1 MLWIRVEGDLRTHPK
16 TRRLARALGVQPA
29 QVIGHLVCLW
39 TYALA
44 HAPDGD
50 LRDLEPDDIA
60 EGALYGGDPQALVA
74 ALLAVGLLDQGP
86 AGLLI
91 HDWTEYAA
99 GLREAERKRQYR
111 QRRDET
117 RATDVRRTRPSPAT
131 DVRRTRP
138 SPATDTSGNVP
149 SDETRRDETRQD
161 ERSDE
166 SSVVPELT
174 LVQAEPATLEPPDV
188 VLTFPAVGRGAQAWH
203 LTERLLEE
211 LQQAYPDL
219 DCRAECRRALAWVQA
234 SPRRRKTA
242 RGYQA
247 FLTAWLQRSQER
259 PGGPIAAR
267 AGPSH
272 PPKTQANL
280 DTMRRWLERHAED
293 R

>member
-1 MLWIRVEGDLRTHPK
+1 MRLDDTLPGHPK
-16 TRRLARALGVQPA
+16 VRRLARTLDVPQATAIGYL
-29 QVIGHLVCLW
+29 VIWWTWVLRYRPDGELTGLEPEELEDGAGWEGAPGHLAR
-39 TYALA
+39 ALERA
-44 HAPDGD
+44 
-50 LRDLEPDDIA
+50 
-60 EGALYGGDPQALVA
+60 
-74 ALLAVGLLDQGP
+74 GLLDRTPDGRLQV
-86 AGLLI
+86 
-91 HDWTEYAA
+91 HDWHHYA
-99 GLREAERKRQYR
+99 GSLREAERKAR
-111 QRRDET
+111 QRRAST
-117 RATDVRRTRPSPAT
+117 APSDSPGTMSRDCPAT
-131 DVRRTRP
+131 VPGLSQDC
-138 SPATDTSGNVP
+138 PATVLADRTGQ
-149 SDETRRDETRQD
+149 DRTRQD
-161 ERSDE
+161 ETDPDE

-188 VLTFPAVGRGAQAWH
+188 VLTFPAVGRGPAAWH

-211 LQQAYPDL
+211 LHRAYPDL

-247 FLTAWLQRSQER
+247 FITAWLQRSQER